1 LEDIIENDYFKISKK
16 IEYHK
21 KRIEL
26 LNYKLKKIK

>member
-26 LNYKLKKIK
+26 LNDKLKNLK